1 MPDVD
6 IDFFDRDG
14 VLKLFKHTPASII
27 KDDKIEKHKTG
38 VYFHAIPSD
47 PINGYATLDYKKAED
62 RGYFKID
69 CLNVNIYKNVK
80 SEQEL
85 VELMIEEPDWDMLK
99 DPKVV
104 ENLFHLNSHYNIV
117 SKLEPKNI
125 EQLAAVL
132 AIIRPAKRGLMY
144 KDWTDILKEVWV
156 KPTDGSYF
164 FKKSHAVA
172 YAHAIVVQL
181 NLIKKDSLFSATG
194 VTNGYLLN
202 GIKKKGNIFI
212 THSLIISTKNKKI
225 EFKKSEFRI

>member
-14 VLKLFKHTPASII
+14 VLKLFKHAPASII
-27 KDDKIEKHKTG
+27 KDNEITKHKTG
-38 VYFHAIPSD
+38 VYFHD
-47 PINGYATLDYKKAED
+47 PINRYASLDYKKAED

-69 CLNVNIYKNVK
+69 CLNVNIYKNIK

-85 VELMIEEPDWDMLK
+85 VELMIEEPNWEMLN
-99 DPKVV
+99 DPKIV
-104 ENLFHLNSHYNIV
+104 EQLFHLNGHFNIV
-117 SKLEPKNI
+117 SKLKPKNI

-144 KDWTDILKEVWV
+144 KNWPDILKEVWV
-156 KPTDGSYF
+156 KPTDSSYF

-181 NLIKKDSLFSATG
+181 NLIKKDKYSFSATQE
-194 VTNGYLLN
+194 T
-202 GIKKKGNIFI
+202 
-212 THSLIISTKNKKI
+212 
-225 EFKKSEFRI
+225 

>member
-14 VLKLFKHTPASII
+14 TLKLFKHAPASII

-38 VYFHAIPSD
+38 VYFHAVPTH
-47 PINGYATLDYKKAED
+47 PITGHSTLDYKKAED

-69 CLNVNIYKNVK
+69 CLNVNIYKNIK

-104 ENLFHLNSHYNIV
+104 ENLFHLNSHFNIV

-144 KDWTDILKEVWV
+144 KNWVDILKEVWV

-172 YAHAIVVQL
+172 YAHAIVVQM
-181 NLIKKDSLFSATG
+181 NLIAKDKYSFSATQE
-194 VTNGYLLN
+194 T
-202 GIKKKGNIFI
+202 
-212 THSLIISTKNKKI
+212 
-225 EFKKSEFRI
+225 

>member
-14 VLKLFKHTPASII
+14 TLKLFKHAPASII

-38 VYFHAIPSD
+38 VYFHAVPTHPVTGNS
-47 PINGYATLDYKKAED
+47 TLDYKKAEE

-69 CLNVNIYKNVK
+69 CLNVNIYKNIK

-99 DPKVV
+99 DPKIV
-104 ENLFHLNSHYNIV
+104 ENLFHLNSHFSIV

-144 KDWTDILKEVWV
+144 KNWVDILKDVWV

-172 YAHAIVVQL
+172 YAHAIVVQM
-181 NLIKKDSLFSATG
+181 NLIRKAKYSFSATQE
-194 VTNGYLLN
+194 T
-202 GIKKKGNIFI
+202 
-212 THSLIISTKNKKI
+212 
-225 EFKKSEFRI
+225 

>member
-38 VYFHAIPSD
+38 VYFHAVPEHPVTGHS
-47 PINGYATLDYKKAED
+47 TLDYKKAEE

-69 CLNVNIYKNVK
+69 MLNVNIYKHVK

-85 VELMIEEPDWDMLK
+85 VELMIKEPDWDMLK
-99 DPKVV
+99 DITIVDQ
-104 ENLFHLNSHYNIV
+104 LFHLNGHFNIV

-132 AIIRPAKRGLMY
+132 AIIRPAKRHLMY
-144 KDWTDILKEVWV
+144 KDWKVILSDVWERP
-156 KPTDGSYF
+156 KDGSYF
-164 FKKSHAVA
+164 FKKSHAIA
-172 YAHAIVVQL
+172 YAQAIVVQM
-181 NLIKKDSLFSATG
+181 NLISRDKYNFSARQET
-194 VTNGYLLN
+194 
-202 GIKKKGNIFI
+202 
-212 THSLIISTKNKKI
+212 
-225 EFKKSEFRI
+225 

>member
-99 DPKVV
+99 DTKVV
-104 ENLFHLNSHYNIV
+104 ENLFHLNGHYNIV

-144 KDWTDILKEVWV
+144 KDWTEILKEVWV
-156 KPTDGSYF
+156 KPTDSSYF

-181 NLIKKDSLFSATG
+181 NLIKKDKYSFSATQE
-194 VTNGYLLN
+194 T
-202 GIKKKGNIFI
+202 
-212 THSLIISTKNKKI
+212 
-225 EFKKSEFRI
+225 

>member
-14 VLKLFKHTPASII
+14 TLKLFKHAPASII

-38 VYFHAIPSD
+38 VYFHAVPTH
-47 PINGYATLDYKKAED
+47 PITGHSTLDYKKAEE

-69 CLNVNIYKNVK
+69 CLNVNIYKNIK

-104 ENLFHLNSHYNIV
+104 ENLFHLNGHFNIV
-117 SKLEPKNI
+117 SKLEPKNV

-132 AIIRPAKRGLMY
+132 AIIRPAKRQLMY
-144 KDWTDILKEVWV
+144 KDWTNILKEVWV

-172 YAHAIVVQL
+172 YAQAIVIQM
-181 NLIKKDSLFSATG
+181 NLITKDKYNFSAPKE
-194 VTNGYLLN
+194 N
-202 GIKKKGNIFI
+202 
-212 THSLIISTKNKKI
+212 
-225 EFKKSEFRI
+225 

>member
-14 VLKLFKHTPASII
+14 TLRLFKHAPASII

-38 VYFHAIPSD
+38 VYFHAVPTH
-47 PINGYATLDYKKAED
+47 PITGHSTLDHKKAEE

-69 CLNVNIYKNVK
+69 CLNVNIYKNIK

-85 VELMIEEPDWDMLK
+85 VELMIEEPDWDILK

-104 ENLFHLNSHYNIV
+104 ENLFHLNSHFNIV

-144 KDWTDILKEVWV
+144 KNWVDILKEVWI

-164 FKKSHAVA
+164 FKKSHAIA
-172 YAHAIVVQL
+172 YAHAIVVQM
-181 NLIKKDSLFSATG
+181 NLLKRHKYNFSATQE
-194 VTNGYLLN
+194 T
-202 GIKKKGNIFI
+202 
-212 THSLIISTKNKKI
+212 
-225 EFKKSEFRI
+225 

>member
-6 IDFFDRDG
+6 IDFFDRDET
-14 VLKLFKHTPASII
+14 LKLFKHTPASII
-27 KDDKIEKHKTG
+27 KNDKTEKHKTG
-38 VYFHAIPSD
+38 VYFHAIP
-47 PINGYATLDYKKAED
+47 INPVTKNASLDYKKAED

-69 CLNVNIYKNVK
+69 MLNVNIYKNVK

-85 VELMIEEPDWDMLK
+85 VELMIQEPDWDMLK

-104 ENLFHLNSHYNIV
+104 DQLFHLNGHFNIV

-144 KDWTDILKEVWV
+144 KVWTDILKEVWI

-172 YAHAIVVQL
+172 YAQAILVQM
-181 NLIKKDSLFSATG
+181 NLMNRAKYSFDAPS
-194 VTNGYLLN
+194 
-202 GIKKKGNIFI
+202 
-212 THSLIISTKNKKI
+212 KN
-225 EFKKSEFRI
+225 

>member
-14 VLKLFKHTPASII
+14 VLKLFKHTPATMI
-27 KDDKIEKHKTG
+27 KDGKLEKHKTG
-38 VYFHAIPSD
+38 VYFHAVPEHPVSG
-47 PINGYATLDYKKAED
+47 NSSLDYKKAEH

-85 VELMIEEPDWDMLK
+85 VELMIQEPDWDMLLDQK
-99 DPKVV
+99 IVDQ
-104 ENLFHLNSHYNIV
+104 LFHLNGHFSIV
-117 SKLEPKNI
+117 SKLKPKTI

-132 AIIRPAKRGLMY
+132 AIIRPAKRQLMY
-144 KDWTDILKEVWV
+144 KQWEDIMREVWI

-172 YAHAIVVQL
+172 YAQAIVVQM
-181 NLIKKDSLFSATG
+181 NLLTNAKYNFDATSK
-194 VTNGYLLN
+194 T
-202 GIKKKGNIFI
+202 
-212 THSLIISTKNKKI
+212 
-225 EFKKSEFRI
+225 

>member
-27 KDDKIEKHKTG
+27 KDNKIEKHKTG
-38 VYFHAIPSD
+38 VYFHAVPTHPVTGHS
-47 PINGYATLDYKKAED
+47 TLDYKKAED

-85 VELMIEEPDWDMLK
+85 VELMIQEPDWDMLK
-99 DPKVV
+99 DQKIVDQ
-104 ENLFHLNSHYNIV
+104 LFHLNGHYNIV

-144 KDWTDILKEVWV
+144 KDWVNILKEVWL

-172 YAHAIVVQL
+172 YAHAIVVQM
-181 NLIKKDSLFSATG
+181 NLIKRDKYSFSATQE
-194 VTNGYLLN
+194 T
-202 GIKKKGNIFI
+202 
-212 THSLIISTKNKKI
+212 
-225 EFKKSEFRI
+225 

>member
-14 VLKLFKHTPASII
+14 TLKLFKHAPASII

-38 VYFHAIPSD
+38 VYFHAVPTH
-47 PINGYATLDYKKAED
+47 PITGHSTLDYKKAED

-69 CLNVNIYKNVK
+69 CLNVNIYKNIK

-104 ENLFHLNSHYNIV
+104 ENLFHLNSHFNIV

-144 KDWTDILKEVWV
+144 KNWVDILKEVWV

-164 FKKSHAVA
+164 FKKSHAIA
-172 YAHAIVVQL
+172 YAHAIVVQM
-181 NLIKKDSLFSATG
+181 NLIRKAKYSFSATQE
-194 VTNGYLLN
+194 T
-202 GIKKKGNIFI
+202 
-212 THSLIISTKNKKI
+212 
-225 EFKKSEFRI
+225 

>member
-14 VLKLFKHTPASII
+14 VLKLFKHTPATII
-27 KDDKIEKHKTG
+27 KGDKTEKHKTG
-38 VYFHAIPSD
+38 VYFHAVPEHPVTGHSS
-47 PINGYATLDYKKAED
+47 LDYKKAED

-69 CLNVNIYKNVK
+69 CLNVSIYKNVK

-85 VELMIEEPDWDMLK
+85 VELMIQEPDWDMLK
-99 DPKVV
+99 DATVV
-104 ENLFHLNSHYNIV
+104 DQLFHLNGHFNIV
-117 SKLEPKNI
+117 NKLEPKTI

-144 KDWTDILKEVWV
+144 KDWVDIMKEVWV

-172 YAHAIVVQL
+172 YAQAIVVQM
-181 NLIKKDSLFSATG
+181 NLIAKAKYSFDAQSKEKEDFPKKT
-194 VTNGYLLN
+194 
-202 GIKKKGNIFI
+202 
-212 THSLIISTKNKKI
+212 
-225 EFKKSEFRI
+225 

>member
-1 MPDVD
+1 MPEVD

-14 VLKLFKHTPASII
+14 TLKLFKHTPASII
-27 KDDKIEKHKTG
+27 KDNKIEKHKTG
-38 VYFHAIPSD
+38 VYFHAIPTQ
-47 PINGYATLDYKKAED
+47 PITGHSSLDYKKAEE

-69 CLNVNIYKNVK
+69 CLNVNIYKNIK

-104 ENLFHLNSHYNIV
+104 ENLFHLNGHFNIV
-117 SKLEPKNI
+117 SKLEPKNV

-132 AIIRPAKRGLMY
+132 AIIRPAKRHLMY
-144 KDWTDILKEVWV
+144 KEWKDILTDVWV

-172 YAHAIVVQL
+172 YAHAIVVQM
-181 NLIKKDSLFSATG
+181 NLVKKDKYNFSATKE
-194 VTNGYLLN
+194 T
-202 GIKKKGNIFI
+202 
-212 THSLIISTKNKKI
+212 
-225 EFKKSEFRI
+225 

>member
-27 KDDKIEKHKTG
+27 KDDKVEKHKTG
-38 VYFHAIPSD
+38 VYFHAVPEH
-47 PINGYATLDYKKAED
+47 PITGHSSLDYKKAED

-69 CLNVNIYKNVK
+69 CLNVSIYKDIK

-85 VELMIEEPDWDMLK
+85 VELMIKEPDWEMLK
-99 DPKVV
+99 DATIVDK
-104 ENLFHLNSHYNIV
+104 LFHLNGHFNIV

-132 AIIRPAKRGLMY
+132 AIIRPAKRHLMH
-144 KDWTDILKEVWV
+144 KDWIDILKEVWV
-156 KPTDGSYF
+156 RPTDGSYF

-172 YAHAIVVQL
+172 YAQAIVVQM
-181 NLIKKDSLFSATG
+181 NLMSRAKYSFDAKS
-194 VTNGYLLN
+194 
-202 GIKKKGNIFI
+202 
-212 THSLIISTKNKKI
+212 KN
-225 EFKKSEFRI
+225 

>member
-144 KDWTDILKEVWV
+144 KDWTEILKEVWV

-181 NLIKKDSLFSATG
+181 NLIKKDKYSFSAKQET
-194 VTNGYLLN
+194 
-202 GIKKKGNIFI
+202 
-212 THSLIISTKNKKI
+212 
-225 EFKKSEFRI
+225 